1 MQLTHVV
8 KSLIIK
14 YLNWVYF
21 GYIHLWGLV
30 MLVRRTSLRFSSQFE
45 SRSDKLP
52 EWVPVGKLVKCA
64 GVTVWYSTVGV
75 PLCRFNC
82 AKAGEGEAWICVCV
96 CVRVHYT
103 VMQSGCVGT
112 CAFSSFQCRFIES
125 SNVMGKAH
133 LYSRRRIGCAWCRC
147 RFMWKWICSSVW
159 KKKKITFSWTTL
171 QQGFFFFLTKMIL
184 NIAVWL

>member
-82 AKAGEGEAWICVCV
+82 AKAGEGEAWICVCILV
-96 CVRVHYT
+96 CVCVCSSALYSDAKWVCGHMCFFQFS
-103 VMQSGCVGT
+103 MQIYRKQ
-112 CAFSSFQCRFIES
+112 QCHGES
-125 SNVMGKAH
+125 SS
-133 LYSRRRIGCAWCRC
+133 L
-147 RFMWKWICSSVW
+147 CSAQDRMCLMSMQVYV
-159 KKKKITFSWTTL
+159 
-171 QQGFFFFLTKMIL
+171 KMNML
-184 NIAVWL
+184 FGL